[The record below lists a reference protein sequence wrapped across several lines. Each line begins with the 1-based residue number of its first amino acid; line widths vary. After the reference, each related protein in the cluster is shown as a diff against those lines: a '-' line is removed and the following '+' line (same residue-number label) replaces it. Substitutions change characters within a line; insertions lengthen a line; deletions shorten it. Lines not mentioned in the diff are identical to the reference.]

1 MHAPLIHHS
10 PIIYPEPQAF
20 IPERWLSPASANLPY
35 LPSRPPNIP
44 QANPKYLVPFS
55 KGTRHCLGQPLAYAE
70 LYMTLANVLRIFMT
84 LERGGDGTV
93 TGVKGMKLWETDR
106 RDT

>member
-20 IPERWLSPASANLPY
+20 IPERWLSHSAELPY
-35 LPSRPPNIP
+35 LPSLPPGIP
-44 QANPKYLVPFS
+44 QANPKYLMAFS

-70 LYMTLANVLRIFMT
+70 LYMTLANVLRTFVR
-84 LERGGDGTV
+84 LERGEDGTV
-93 TGVKGMKLWETDR
+93 IGAKGMKLWETDR

>member
-20 IPERWLSPASANLPY
+20 IPERWLSPTSTKLSY
-35 LPSRPPNIP
+35 LPSRPPGIP

-84 LERGGDGTV
+84 LERGGDGMV

>member
-20 IPERWLSPASANLPY
+20 IPERWLSPTSTKLPY
-35 LPSRPPNIP
+35 LPPRPPSIT

-55 KGTRHCLGQPLAYAE
+55 KGTRHCLSQPLAYAE
-70 LYMTLANVLRIFMT
+70 LYMTLANVLRTFMT